1 MLSNHIK
8 DLLNTDGRII
18 VPNLGA
24 FMLKGSPKPTL
35 YFNEFL
41 RYNDGILID
50 FIADKEHI
58 DKNAAS
64 DKVNHFVDSINQQLA
79 TNKSAELEGLGVLFV
94 DNNDKIQVKTSGQ
107 KPSKPEAPIQ
117 AEKAVQVEK
126 APVQVEKEPIQA
138 EKAPIQVEK
147 DPAPREVYFEIE
159 KTDISSPKTE
169 MAAPKAPEKTT
180 VPPIETSQV
189 KQKGSD
195 TSLQNKIQEAPPIPA
210 KTVTFT
216 QQTQPAQQK
225 TSMQPQQ
232 TVHPKAPAQFQ
243 ASRKKSKKGWII
255 IILLLVVGAG
265 VYFGKYN
272 PAWKKFNVLKN
283 ITIGKLISK
292 DNPVV
297 ANDSVINPSKGNE
310 EKPDVNT
317 EENIKEP
324 VATKNVAESKVQTKK
339 AVSKTEIATS
349 VVSEGKKYYLI
360 AGCFSVEANADNMVV
375 KLKTEGFDAQK
386 LAISKINMF
395 YVSYSSYSDRA
406 SASQEMEKLKAADKE
421 NIWIYSN

>member
-79 TNKSAELEGLGVLFV
+79 TTKSAELEGLGVLFV
-94 DNNDKIQVKTSGQ
+94 DNNDKIQVKTGGQ

-117 AEKAVQVEK
+117 AKKAVQVEK
-126 APVQVEKEPIQA
+126 APVQVEKE
-138 EKAPIQVEK
+138 PIQVEK

-180 VPPIETSQV
+180 VQPIETSQV
-189 KQKGSD
+189 KPKGSE
-195 TSLQNKIQEAPPIPA
+195 TSSQNKIQETPPIPA
-210 KTVTFT
+210 KTVTLN

-225 TSMQPQQ
+225 PSMQPQQ

-255 IILLLVVGAG
+255 IILLLFVGAG
-265 VYFGKYN
+265 VYFAKYN
-272 PAWKKFNVLKN
+272 PVWKKFNVLKN

-297 ANDSVINPSKGNE
+297 ANDSVINPAKGNAE

-317 EENIKEP
+317 EENNKES

-349 VVSEGKKYYLI
+349 VVSEGGKKYYLI
-360 AGCFSVEANADNMVV
+360 AGCFSVEANADKMVE

-406 SASQEMEKLKAADKE
+406 SAAQEMEKLKAADKE